1 MKDGV
6 FDLDA
11 LRAMTCPPDSDEE
24 EDEDEAENAE
34 TGGDI
39 QA

>member
-24 EDEDEAENAE
+24 EDEEEAENAE
-34 TGGDI
+34 TAENF

>member
-11 LRAMTCPPDSDEE
+11 LRAMTCPPGSDEE
-24 EDEDEAENAE
+24 DEEDAEEVAENFQAE
-34 TGGDI
+34 VI
-39 QA
+39 